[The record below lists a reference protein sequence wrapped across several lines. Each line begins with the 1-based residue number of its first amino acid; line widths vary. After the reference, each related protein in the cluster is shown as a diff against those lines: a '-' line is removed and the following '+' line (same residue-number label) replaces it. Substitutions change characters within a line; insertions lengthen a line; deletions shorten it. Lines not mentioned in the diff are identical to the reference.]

1 MEKRPKKSAAGGY
14 LVSDLPDEILH
25 SILSRI
31 PCFKKAARTSALS
44 RQWRNLW
51 RSYPVVELDSTRMNL
66 QEFHDA
72 TMAKFSR
79 DKQLRMETLKISL
92 TVYTHIVPS
101 SADEQLLYYVDFDTL
116 RSPIAEKL
124 LDLASKRKAKY
135 VEVMTYLS
143 FLCLSF
149 GLLSIPSAEILRLG
163 RIRFASNKNSDDLIV
178 SLNSLRSLHLNN
190 VEFHNEQLFNNL
202 IASSPLLETLEIRS
216 VKGMKKKLRVSNV
229 ANLKVLVISACYGV
243 TEIEITAS
251 ALHNLHIQEMDQEFR
266 IELVTPQL
274 NVLKIM
280 KSKLN
285 SCGDLPVPLN
295 SLRILSLKD
304 SELGD
309 DQVLLNLI
317 VGSPLLETLKLR
329 RVRFLRKLQLSNV
342 PNLKTLKITC
352 CNCLEEIEIAAY
364 ELRSLHLR
372 GDVLMN
378 YGKTKLLKI
387 ELAVPQ
393 LNVFKIIDIL
403 VKSGDLE
410 AVVSKLQHLKS
421 LTLIGLLPAEKKLK
435 LSGLKLEEFT
445 LSPSPGLEE
454 IELDAGPCLEKF
466 LLCGDELSISDQI
479 KKCEIKNFAAT
490 CHWEVDFKMRL
501 THPWFESFKR
511 FIARFSKFQ
520 TINIDCLHPKKF
532 ISKKAEHDYTTPP
545 IAIQHLKIQPRYSLK
560 SRTEVLFEAKEEE
573 AEGSV
578 AMATVP
584 EQLIWEVVKRNNSF
598 LVKQFGRGTS
608 GVVFSKESNNL
619 YNLNSYKH
627 SGLAN
632 KKTVTIQPAE
642 KEQAV
647 VLATTKTKKQN
658 KPSALLQKSIMKKEF
673 YRMAKTVLNQV
684 GDNFYRPDLKKA
696 ALARLSAVNRG
707 LKVAKSGMKKR
718 NRQATK
724 ISGRK

>member
-520 TINIDCLHPKKF
+520 TINIDCLHPKVHC
-532 ISKKAEHDYTTPP
+532 S
-545 IAIQHLKIQPRYSLK
+545 
-560 SRTEVLFEAKEEE
+560 
-573 AEGSV
+573 
-578 AMATVP
+578 
-584 EQLIWEVVKRNNSF
+584 
-598 LVKQFGRGTS
+598 
-608 GVVFSKESNNL
+608 
-619 YNLNSYKH
+619 
-627 SGLAN
+627 
-632 KKTVTIQPAE
+632 
-642 KEQAV
+642 
-647 VLATTKTKKQN
+647 
-658 KPSALLQKSIMKKEF
+658 
-673 YRMAKTVLNQV
+673 
-684 GDNFYRPDLKKA
+684 
-696 ALARLSAVNRG
+696 
-707 LKVAKSGMKKR
+707 
-718 NRQATK
+718 
-724 ISGRK
+724 